1 MTNPKMLELPVLPL
15 RGAVIF
21 PGMVFHF
28 DVARP
33 RSIAALEQCMMTDQ
47 RLFLV
52 AQKKEETEEPAPNQ
66 IYTVGTVV
74 NVRQV
79 MNLPGENVRVLVEG
93 DCRAAVQEYLPEE
106 KYLRASVQ
114 VHRGIVLQ
122 HVDFN
127 QHFQCPPHHDRWH
140 CCHRLWPARRSCGSG
155 ASSESPSPFAMS
167 TVRPIGDRSR

>member
-52 AQKKEETEEPAPNQ
+52 AQKKEETEEPTPNQ
-66 IYTVGTVV
+66 IFTVGTVV

-93 DCRAAVQEYLPEE
+93 DCRAVLQEYLR
-106 KYLRASVQ
+106 LLN
-114 VHRGIVLQ
+114 LQ
-122 HVDFN
+122 N
-127 QHFQCPPHHDRWH
+127 
-140 CCHRLWPARRSCGSG
+140 L
-155 ASSESPSPFAMS
+155 
-167 TVRPIGDRSR
+167 